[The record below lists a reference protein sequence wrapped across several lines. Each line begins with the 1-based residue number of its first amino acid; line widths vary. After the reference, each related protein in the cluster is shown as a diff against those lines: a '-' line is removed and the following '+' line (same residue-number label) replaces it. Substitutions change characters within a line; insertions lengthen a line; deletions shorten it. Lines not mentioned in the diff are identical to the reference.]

1 MQLNCEN
8 LIMGKTHN
16 EIIHQSHKRSKEFG
30 LNKAGTSAKR
40 FLTEV
45 QLKRLL
51 KENAEL
57 LEITS
62 PIIESLY
69 DFLKGSGFIIILTDK
84 TGRILGLE
92 GDLETLDETSK
103 QNLVPGA
110 LMDEKSVGTN
120 AVGTALSED
129 APIQVTASEHFMSIF
144 QHVTCS
150 ACPIHDPNG
159 QIIGVLNL
167 TGKSELA
174 HPHTLGLVVA
184 TVSAIE
190 YRINNIN
197 IQKQLHNSN
206 QFAFSMMNN
215 LTNGLFA
222 MDLSDRILWVNDT
235 ACRTINTR
243 RLDLIDKPIESI
255 FPDWPAVKETILHNE
270 PYADEDNHFSL
281 PKVKSRFLFN
291 AYLIKTKENQILG
304 YILSFRE
311 LSGILKMIS
320 KLGEYSTR
328 YTFTDF
334 IGESRQTRELIKY
347 CKTIA
352 KNPSTVLISGES
364 GTGKEI
370 IAQAIHSASP
380 RQKQAFVAINCGAIS
395 ESLIESELFGYS
407 EGAFTGAKKG
417 GKTGKFELANN
428 GTLFLDEIGEMPLEM
443 QVKLLRTIQEKAVI
457 RVGSNKSIP
466 VNVRIIAATN
476 KNLEEEVKAG
486 RFRLD
491 LYYRLNVFEVHIPPL
506 RDRRDDIL
514 PLVNYFL
521 KKIAS
526 RLDIP
531 IPELKPELL
540 DALLQYNWPGN
551 IRELENLMERAVILR
566 GKLDRNQISHASD
579 AFTISRSLSSVP
591 ETENDQIFS
600 LEENEKNNILK
611 TIRHFENNISKSAE
625 ALGISRNTLYQKMK
639 KYDLLHVSTFGG

>member
-1 MQLNCEN
+1 MQRNCEN
-8 LIMGKTHN
+8 LIMGKTHI

-30 LNKAGTSAKR
+30 LNKGNAPAKR
-40 FLTEV
+40 FLTEAQV
-45 QLKRLL
+45 KRLL

-84 TGRILGLE
+84 TGRILELE
-92 GDLETLDETSK
+92 GDIETLDETSK

-129 APIQVTASEHFMSIF
+129 SPIQVTASEHFMSIF

-150 ACPIHDPNG
+150 ACPIHDSNG
-159 QIIGVLNL
+159 QIIGMLNL

-190 YRINNIN
+190 YRINNVN

-215 LTNGLFA
+215 LSNGLFA
-222 MDLSDRILWVNDT
+222 MDLNDRILWVNDT

-243 RLDLIDKPIESI
+243 RLDLIDKSIESI
-255 FPDWPAVKETILHNE
+255 FPDWPAVKETILRNE

-320 KLGEYSTR
+320 KLGEHSTR
-328 YTFTDF
+328 YTFSDF

-370 IAQAIHSASP
+370 IAQAIHSSSP

-457 RVGSNKSIP
+457 RVGSNKPIP
-466 VNVRIIAATN
+466 VNVRILAATN

-491 LYYRLNVFEVHIPPL
+491 LFYRLNVFEVQIPPL

-514 PLVNYFL
+514 PLVNHFL
-521 KKIAS
+521 KKISS
-526 RLDIP
+526 RFDIP

-579 AFTISRSLSSVP
+579 AFTIAKSFNLESG
-591 ETENDQIFS
+591 TEKNQIFS